1 MPCVTSS
8 QFLPFTSGKKEEQRP
23 REHPAL
29 HEIHHDNSPK
39 KQQADDQDD
48 EQHQPLAVARFGLH
62 NDSVASVLRANLRAQ
77 GLTHQKELGLMDELV
92 DLRGRGILRVTYV
105 AQRLDVATRTR

>member
-1 MPCVTSS
+1 LKSRYSTTGHRYRNP
-8 QFLPFTSGKKEEQRP
+8 LPAG
-23 REHPAL
+23 PAL
-29 HEIHHDNSPK
+29 HEIHHDDSPK

-62 NDSVASVLRANLRAQ
+62 NDSVASVLRANPRAQ